1 MRMAKVDFRT
11 FLSNRIK
18 EGRPVF
24 SDGGMGTMI
33 QASGVTDYKIP
44 EELNFT
50 HPDVIKNIHLQYL
63 KAGSDFITTNT
74 FGATPIKMH
83 GAQFSAGDA
92 IRKAV
97 SLVRDAID
105 EYQRECGVSTDGAS
119 AVGADYSAF
128 GSGAAGSVAVACADG
143 QCGAVSPKFVALDIG
158 PSGKLIE
165 PAGTMT
171 FDEAYTSYA
180 QAATAGEKAGAD
192 LAIIETMSDLYEV
205 KAAVLAVKEN
215 TSLPIIASITFQD
228 NLRTL
233 SGADVLTAVTYME
246 ALGVDAVGMNCGVS
260 LAVAEKLASLF
271 AAEASIPV
279 IMQPNAGLPQLENGK
294 TVFKVLPPEFAASQ
308 LKNYKAG
315 VNILGGC
322 CGTTPAH
329 IAAMVQA
336 VAECSRA
343 SRCAPSTQVASGK
356 DSRGCNCNAP
366 AESTTT
372 GDSPVQNAP
381 SREHATCVC
390 SGSTTVRIGGSAG
403 AVIVGE
409 RINPTGKKKCK
420 EALLSGDTQFILD
433 EAEKQIAAGA
443 HVLDVNVGLPGI
455 DEKQVMSDTV
465 FLLQKT
471 FTCPLQIDSSESD
484 VLAAAMRRYN
494 GKPLVNSVN
503 GKQKTMDAV
512 FPLIQKYGGSV
523 VALCLDESGIPP
535 TAEGRLAIAA
545 NMVKEAAKY
554 GIKRENIFIDMLTLT
569 VSSQQKEAAETIRG
583 IRLLKTSPETKGVKT
598 ILGVSN
604 ISFGLPRRDI
614 INSHFFSMALSAGL
628 DACIIN
634 PLSQPMLDSYR
645 TYRAVYAFDENC
657 MEYIDAYAGTVAPSA
672 MTQST
677 VAPSATTQTASG
689 TPQSPTNV
697 TAPTTSPN
705 ADQNPTNPAQPSAA
719 QNAQNSTTAVPQ
731 TEQSTASSPLFQAIV
746 KGYPDKA
753 ESEAAKLLLTLS
765 PMDIVNNYIVP
776 ALDNVGDDY
785 ASGKKFLP
793 QLLLSADTVS
803 KVFAILKK
811 HIAESGTKNA
821 ANSANN
827 PESQKSNGRV
837 LMATVQG
844 DIHDIG
850 KNIVSA
856 MLENYGFEVIDLGKD
871 VAPETI
877 IQTALE
883 KNIKLIGLSA
893 LMTTTVLSMENTIK
907 MLRETEKQQAELGN
921 NIKFEIIA
929 GGAVLT
935 PEYATK
941 IGADYYGKDAMSTV
955 AIAKK
960 VLLNE

>member
-97 SLVRDAID
+97 SLVRNAID
-105 EYQRECGVSTDGAS
+105 EYQRECGT
-119 AVGADYSAF
+119 
-128 GSGAAGSVAVACADG
+128 GSSVAGACADG

-308 LKNYKAG
+308 LTNYKAG
-315 VNILGGC
+315 VSILGGC

-343 SRCAPSTQVASGK
+343 SRC
-356 DSRGCNCNAP
+356 
-366 AESTTT
+366 
-372 GDSPVQNAP
+372 AP

-433 EAEKQIAAGA
+433 EAEKQLAAGA

-535 TAEGRLAIAA
+535 TAEGRLAIAEKIVA
-545 NMVKEAAKY
+545 EAAKY
-554 GIKRENIFIDMLTLT
+554 GIKREDIFIDMLTLT

-672 MTQST
+672 
-677 VAPSATTQTASG
+677 TTQTA
-689 TPQSPTNV
+689 QN
-697 TAPTTSPN
+697 PN
-705 ADQNPTNPAQPSAA
+705 AGAPATGNAPQNTTNPAQTGTGA
-719 QNAQNSTTAVPQ
+719 NATAPQ
-731 TEQSTASSPLFQAIV
+731 TEQTTASSPLFQAIV
-746 KGYPDKA
+746 KGYPEKA
-753 ESEAAKLLLTLS
+753 EAEAAKLLETLS

-803 KVFAILKK
+803 KVFALLKK
-811 HIAESGTKNA
+811 HIAES
-821 ANSANN
+821 SANN
-827 PESQKSNGRV
+827 PDSQKSNGRV

-877 IQTALE
+877 IKTALE
-883 KNIKLIGLSA
+883 KDIKLIGLSA
-893 LMTTTVLSMENTIK
+893 LMTTTVLSMENTIR
-907 MLRETEKQQAELGN
+907 MLRETEKQQAELGKD
-921 NIKFEIIA
+921 IKFVIIA

-941 IGADYYGKDAMSTV
+941 IGADYYGKDAMTTV

>member
-1 MRMAKVDFRT
+1 MAKVDFRT

-18 EGRPVF
+18 EGKPVF

-63 KAGSDFITTNT
+63 RAGSDFITTNT

-83 GAQFSAGDA
+83 GAKFSAGDA
-92 IRKAV
+92 IRAAV
-97 SLVRDAID
+97 SLVRDAIE
-105 EYQRECGVSTDGAS
+105 EYACEKQVGVSGDSSLGAGCSTAGESALGAS
-119 AVGADYSAF
+119 S
-128 GSGAAGSVAVACADG
+128 SKESPSVL
-143 QCGAVSPKFVALDIG
+143 GAVSPKFVALDIG

-180 QAATAGEKAGAD
+180 QAAIAGEKAGAD

-260 LAVAEKLASLF
+260 LEVAEKLASLF
-271 AAEASIPV
+271 TAEASIPV

-294 TVFKVLPPEFAASQ
+294 TVFKVLPDEFAASQ
-308 LKNYKAG
+308 LTNYKAG
-315 VNILGGC
+315 VRILGGC

-329 IAAMVQA
+329 IAAMAKV
-336 VAECSRA
+336 VAEVKHELADCAACAAPQSQCGAPATCDRA
-343 SRCAPSTQVASGK
+343 PTNSG
-356 DSRGCNCNAP
+356 AP
-366 AESTTT
+366 AETT
-372 GDSPVQNAP
+372 
-381 SREHATCVC
+381 REEATCVC
-390 SGSTTVRIGGSAG
+390 SGSTTVRIGGASG

-420 EALLSGDTQFILD
+420 EALLSGDTQFVLD
-433 EAEKQIAAGA
+433 EAEKQISAGA

-471 FTCPLQIDSSESD
+471 FTCPLQIDSSEPD

-503 GKQKTMDAV
+503 GKQHVMDAV
-512 FPLIQKYGGSV
+512 FPLVQKYGGGI
-523 VALCLDESGIPP
+523 VALCIDENGIPP
-535 TAEGRLAIAA
+535 TAEGRLAIAEKIVA
-545 NMVKEAAKY
+545 EAAKY
-554 GIKRENIFIDMLTLT
+554 GIKRKDIFIDMLTLT

-583 IRLLKTSPETKGVKT
+583 IRLLKSSPSTKGVKT

-634 PLSQPMLDSYR
+634 PLSQSMLDSYR

-657 MEYIDAYAGTVAPSA
+657 MEYIDAYAGTVAPTA
-672 MTQST
+672 
-677 VAPSATTQTASG
+677 TAS
-689 TPQSPTNV
+689 TATSPTATPASANLGAQSGTGANTQNANE
-697 TAPTTSPN
+697 TAPANTS
-705 ADQNPTNPAQPSAA
+705 
-719 QNAQNSTTAVPQ
+719 
-731 TEQSTASSPLFQAIV
+731 ESTASSPLFQAIV
-746 KGYPDKA
+746 KGYPEKA
-753 ESEAAKLLLTLS
+753 EAEAAKLLETLS

-803 KVFAILKK
+803 KVFTLLKK
-811 HIAESGTKNA
+811 HIA

-827 PESQKSNGRV
+827 PDSQKSNGRV

-877 IQTALE
+877 IKTALE
-883 KNIKLIGLSA
+883 KDIKLIGLSA
-893 LMTTTVLSMENTIK
+893 LMTTTVLSMENTIR
-907 MLRETEKQQAELGN
+907 MLRETEKQQAELGKD
-921 NIKFEIIA
+921 IKFVIIA

-941 IGADYYGKDAMSTV
+941 IGADYYGKDAMTTV

>member
-1 MRMAKVDFRT
+1 MAKVDFRT

-18 EGRPVF
+18 EGKPVF

-63 KAGSDFITTNT
+63 RAGSDFITTNT

-83 GAQFSAGDA
+83 GAKFSAGDA
-92 IRKAV
+92 IRAAV

-105 EYQRECGVSTDGAS
+105 EYAREKQVGVSGDSSLGAGCSTAGDS
-119 AVGADYSAF
+119 AVGAGCSSDGASSSKESPSAL
-128 GSGAAGSVAVACADG
+128 GVG
-143 QCGAVSPKFVALDIG
+143 SPKFVALDIG

-180 QAATAGEKAGAD
+180 QAAIAGEKAGAD

-260 LAVAEKLASLF
+260 LEVAEKLASLF

-279 IMQPNAGLPQLENGK
+279 IMQPNAGLPVLENGK
-294 TVFKVLPPEFAASQ
+294 TVFKVLPDEFAASQ
-308 LKNYKAG
+308 LTNYKAG
-315 VNILGGC
+315 VRILGGC

-329 IAAMVQA
+329 IAAMAKA
-336 VAECSRA
+336 VAEVKCA
-343 SRCAPSTQVASGK
+343 SSENTSADRTSGNPST
-356 DSRGCNCNAP
+356 CAP
-366 AESTTT
+366 AETT
-372 GDSPVQNAP
+372 
-381 SREHATCVC
+381 REEATCVC

-433 EAEKQIAAGA
+433 EAEKQLAAGA

-535 TAEGRLAIAA
+535 TAEGRLAIAEKIVA
-545 NMVKEAAKY
+545 EAAKY
-554 GIKRENIFIDMLTLT
+554 GIKREDIFIDMLTLT

-672 MTQST
+672 
-677 VAPSATTQTASG
+677 TTQTA
-689 TPQSPTNV
+689 QN
-697 TAPTTSPN
+697 PN
-705 ADQNPTNPAQPSAA
+705 AGAPATGNAPQNTTNPAQTGTGA
-719 QNAQNSTTAVPQ
+719 NATAPQ
-731 TEQSTASSPLFQAIV
+731 TEQTTASSPLFQAIV
-746 KGYPDKA
+746 KGYPEKA
-753 ESEAAKLLLTLS
+753 EAEAAKLLETLS

-803 KVFAILKK
+803 KVFALLKK
-811 HIAESGTKNA
+811 HIAES
-821 ANSANN
+821 SANN
-827 PESQKSNGRV
+827 PDSQKSNGRV

-877 IQTALE
+877 IKTALE
-883 KNIKLIGLSA
+883 KDIKLIGLSA
-893 LMTTTVLSMENTIK
+893 LMTTTVLSMENTIR
-907 MLRETEKQQAELGN
+907 MLRETEKQQAELGKD
-921 NIKFEIIA
+921 IKFVIIA

-941 IGADYYGKDAMSTV
+941 IGADYYGKDAMTTV

>member
-1 MRMAKVDFRT
+1 MTKVDFRT

-18 EGRPVF
+18 EGKPVF

-63 KAGSDFITTNT
+63 RAGSDFITTNT

-83 GAQFSAGDA
+83 GAKFSAGDA
-92 IRKAV
+92 IRAAV

-105 EYQRECGVSTDGAS
+105 EYAREMQVGVSGDS
-119 AVGADYSAF
+119 AVGASP
-128 GSGAAGSVAVACADG
+128 SSS
-143 QCGAVSPKFVALDIG
+143 GAVSPKFVALDIG

-180 QAATAGEKAGAD
+180 QAAIAGEKAGAD

-279 IMQPNAGLPQLENGK
+279 IMQPNAGLPVLENGK
-294 TVFKVLPPEFAASQ
+294 TVFKVLPDEFAVSQ
-308 LKNYKAG
+308 LTNYKAG
-315 VNILGGC
+315 VRILGGC

-329 IAAMVQA
+329 IAAMAKA
-336 VAECSRA
+336 VAEETRA
-343 SRCAPSTQVASGK
+343 AADCAACGEAANISGT
-356 DSRGCNCNAP
+356 P
-366 AESTTT
+366 ETTH
-372 GDSPVQNAP
+372 
-381 SREHATCVC
+381 EEATCVC
-390 SGSTTVRIGGSAG
+390 SGSTTVRIGGASG

-420 EALLSGDTQFILD
+420 EALLSGNSQFVLD

-471 FTCPLQIDSSESD
+471 FTCPLQIDSSEPD

-503 GKQKTMDAV
+503 GKQHVMDAV
-512 FPLIQKYGGSV
+512 FPLVQKYGGGI
-523 VALCLDESGIPP
+523 VALCIDENGIPP
-535 TAEGRLAIAA
+535 TAEGRLAIAEKIVA
-545 NMVKEAAKY
+545 EAAKY
-554 GIKRENIFIDMLTLT
+554 GIKRKDIFIDMLTLT

-583 IRLLKTSPETKGVKT
+583 IRLLKSSPSTKGVKT

-634 PLSQPMLDSYR
+634 PLSQSMLDSYR

-657 MEYIDAYAGTVAPSA
+657 MEYIDTYAGTVAPTA
-672 MTQST
+672 TT
-677 VAPSATTQTASG
+677 PSATTPSAT
-689 TPQSPTNV
+689 SPT
-697 TAPTTSPN
+697 TAPAASAN
-705 ADQNPTNPAQPSAA
+705 SGAQPGTGANAA
-719 QNAQNSTTAVPQ
+719 TSQTGATNSTAPDNAN
-731 TEQSTASSPLFQAIV
+731 ESTASSPLFQAIV
-746 KGYPDKA
+746 KGYPEKA
-753 ESEAAKLLLTLS
+753 ESEAAKLLETLS

-776 ALDNVGDDY
+776 ALDNVGADY

-811 HIAESGTKNA
+811 HIA

-827 PESQKSNGRV
+827 PDSQKSNGKI

-850 KNIVSA
+850 KNIVCA

-877 IQTALE
+877 IKTALE
-883 KNIKLIGLSA
+883 QKITLIGLSA
-893 LMTTTVLSMENTIK
+893 LMTTTVLSMENTIR
-907 MLRETEKQQAELGN
+907 MLRETEKEQASLGN
-921 NIKFEIIA
+921 NIKFVIVA

-935 PEYATK
+935 PEYAKK
-941 IGADYYGKDAMSTV
+941 IGADYYGKDAMGTV

>member
-1 MRMAKVDFRT
+1 
-11 FLSNRIK
+11 
-18 EGRPVF
+18 
-24 SDGGMGTMI
+24 MGTMI

-83 GAQFSAGDA
+83 GAKFSAGDA
-92 IRKAV
+92 IRAAV
-97 SLVRDAID
+97 SLVREAID
-105 EYQRECGVSTDGAS
+105 EYTSGLGAGEQDKC
-119 AVGADYSAF
+119 ARTALGAD
-128 GSGAAGSVAVACADG
+128 SGLGTEVPSKAAGQNGVTG
-143 QCGAVSPKFVALDIG
+143 EPKFVANGNATPKFIALDIG

-180 QAATAGEKAGAD
+180 QAAIAGEKAGAD

-271 AAEASIPV
+271 TAEASIPV
-279 IMQPNAGLPQLENGK
+279 IMQPNAGLPQLEGGK
-294 TVFKVLPPEFAASQ
+294 TVFKVLPDEFAASQ
-308 LKNYKAG
+308 LVNYKAG
-315 VNILGGC
+315 VRILGGC

-329 IAAMVQA
+329 IAALVNA
-336 VAECSRA
+336 VTGEAERA
-343 SRCAPSTQVASGK
+343 PTPHGDPGATETADR
-356 DSRGCNCNAP
+356 AP
-366 AESTTT
+366 APANS
-372 GDSPVQNAP
+372 GAP
-381 SREHATCVC
+381 TEPAREEATYVC
-390 SGSTTVRIGGSAG
+390 SGSTTVRIGGASG

-420 EALLSGDTQFILD
+420 EALLSGDTQFVLD

-471 FTCPLQIDSSESD
+471 FTCPLQIDSSEPD

-503 GKQKTMDAV
+503 GKQHVMDAV
-512 FPLIQKYGGSV
+512 FPLVQKYGGGI
-523 VALCLDESGIPP
+523 VALCIDENGIPP
-535 TAEGRLAIAA
+535 TAEGRLAIAEKI
-545 NMVKEAAKY
+545 VSEAAKY
-554 GIKRENIFIDMLTLT
+554 GIKRKDIFIDMLTLT

-583 IRLLKTSPETKGVKT
+583 IRLLKSSPSTKGVKT

-634 PLSQPMLDSYR
+634 PLSQSMLDSYR

-657 MEYIDAYAGTVAPSA
+657 MEYIDAYAGTIAPTA
-672 MTQST
+672 
-677 VAPSATTQTASG
+677 ANLSATA
-689 TPQSPTNV
+689 
-697 TAPTTSPN
+697 TAPATTSPV
-705 ADQNPTNPAQPSAA
+705 ATPSANTGNA
-719 QNAQNSTTAVPQ
+719 APSQTGATSQNANA
-731 TEQSTASSPLFQAIV
+731 TASSPLFQAIV
-746 KGYPDKA
+746 KGYPEKA
-753 ESEAAKLLLTLS
+753 EAEAAQLLQTAS

-785 ASGKKFLP
+785 ASGEKFLP

-803 KVFAILKK
+803 KVFALLKK
-811 HIAESGTKNA
+811 HIA

-827 PESQKSNGRV
+827 PDAQKSNGKI

-850 KNIVSA
+850 KNIVCA

-883 KNIKLIGLSA
+883 QKITLIGLSA
-893 LMTTTVLSMENTIK
+893 LMTTTVLSMENTIR
-907 MLRETEKQQAELGN
+907 MLRETEKEQAELGN
-921 NIKFEIIA
+921 NIKFVIVA

-935 PEYATK
+935 PEYAKK
-941 IGADYYGKDAMSTV
+941 IGADYYGKDAMTTV
-955 AIAKK
+955 SIAKK

>member
-1 MRMAKVDFRT
+1 
-11 FLSNRIK
+11 
-18 EGRPVF
+18 
-24 SDGGMGTMI
+24 MGTMI

-105 EYQRECGVSTDGAS
+105 EYQRESG
-119 AVGADYSAF
+119 AVG
-128 GSGAAGSVAVACADG
+128 GVAVACADG

-171 FDEAYTSYA
+171 FEEAYTSYA

-308 LKNYKAG
+308 LTNYKAG

-329 IAAMVQA
+329 IAAMVQT
-336 VAECSRA
+336 VAECTRSSGCESA
-343 SRCAPSTQVASGK
+343 SERESAGAPGK

-372 GDSPVQNAP
+372 GDFPVQNAP

-535 TAEGRLAIAA
+535 TAEGRLSIAEKIVA
-545 NMVKEAAKY
+545 EAAKY
-554 GIKRENIFIDMLTLT
+554 GIKREDIFIDMLTLT

-657 MEYIDAYAGTVAPSA
+657 MEYIDAYAGTVA
-672 MTQST
+672 
-677 VAPSATTQTASG
+677 SG

-697 TAPTTSPN
+697 TAPTTSTN
-705 ADQNPTNPAQPSAA
+705 ADQNATNPAQPGAA

-753 ESEAAKLLLTLS
+753 ESEAAKLLETLS

-811 HIAESGTKNA
+811 HIAKSGTKNA

-877 IQTALE
+877 IKTALE

>member
-1 MRMAKVDFRT
+1 MAKVDFRT

-18 EGRPVF
+18 EGKPVF

-63 KAGSDFITTNT
+63 RAGSDFITTNT

-83 GAQFSAGDA
+83 GAKFSAGDA
-92 IRKAV
+92 IRAAV
-97 SLVRDAID
+97 SLVRDAIE
-105 EYQRECGVSTDGAS
+105 EYAREMQVGVSGDS
-119 AVGADYSAF
+119 AVGASPSS
-128 GSGAAGSVAVACADG
+128 SGADG
-143 QCGAVSPKFVALDIG
+143 QNKAVSPKFVALDIG

-180 QAATAGEKAGAD
+180 QAAIAGEKAGAD

-271 AAEASIPV
+271 TAEASIPV

-294 TVFKVLPPEFAASQ
+294 TVFKVLPDEFAASQ
-308 LKNYKAG
+308 LTNYKAG
-315 VNILGGC
+315 VRILGGC

-329 IAAMVQA
+329 IAAMAKV
-336 VAECSRA
+336 VAEETRA
-343 SRCAPSTQVASGK
+343 APKTQCGEAANISG
-356 DSRGCNCNAP
+356 AP
-366 AESTTT
+366 AETT
-372 GDSPVQNAP
+372 
-381 SREHATCVC
+381 REEATCVC
-390 SGSTTVRIGGSAG
+390 SGNTTVRIGGASG

-420 EALLSGDTQFILD
+420 EALLSGDSQFVLD

-471 FTCPLQIDSSESD
+471 FTCPLQIDSSEPD

-503 GKQKTMDAV
+503 GKQHVMDAV
-512 FPLIQKYGGSV
+512 FPLVQKYGGGI
-523 VALCLDESGIPP
+523 VALCIDENGIPP
-535 TAEGRLAIAA
+535 TAEGRLAIAEKIVA
-545 NMVKEAAKY
+545 EAAKY
-554 GIKRENIFIDMLTLT
+554 GIKRKDIFIDMLTLT

-583 IRLLKTSPETKGVKT
+583 IRLLKISPSTKGVKT

-634 PLSQPMLDSYR
+634 PLSQSMLDSYR

-657 MEYIDAYAGTVAPSA
+657 MEYIDTYAGTVAPTA
-672 MTQST
+672 TT
-677 VAPSATTQTASG
+677 PSATTPSAT
-689 TPQSPTNV
+689 SPTTTPAASANSGAQPGTGANAATSQTGATNS
-697 TAPTTSPN
+697 TAPGN
-705 ADQNPTNPAQPSAA
+705 AN
-719 QNAQNSTTAVPQ
+719 
-731 TEQSTASSPLFQAIV
+731 ESTASSPLFQAIV
-746 KGYPDKA
+746 KGYPEKA
-753 ESEAAKLLLTLS
+753 EAEAAKLLEILS

-776 ALDNVGDDY
+776 ALDNVGADY

-811 HIAESGTKNA
+811 HIAE
-821 ANSANN
+821 NSANN
-827 PESQKSNGRV
+827 PDSQKSNGKI

-850 KNIVSA
+850 KNIVCA

-877 IQTALE
+877 IKTALE
-883 KNIKLIGLSA
+883 QKITLIGLSA

-907 MLRETEKQQAELGN
+907 MLRETEKEQASLGN
-921 NIKFEIIA
+921 NIKFVIVA

-935 PEYATK
+935 PEYAKK
-941 IGADYYGKDAMSTV
+941 IGADYYGKDAMGTV

>member
-1 MRMAKVDFRT
+1 MEKVDFRV

-18 EGRPVF
+18 EGKPVF

-83 GAQFSAGDA
+83 GAQFAAGDA

-97 SLVRDAID
+97 SLVRDAIE
-105 EYQRECGVSTDGAS
+105 EYQRECGAGNSGGGIGGVAGVSAEGVS
-119 AVGADYSAF
+119 AVGADLST
-128 GSGAAGSVAVACADG
+128 GDVDG
-143 QCGAVSPKFVALDIG
+143 QKACSTFGADSPKFVALDIG

-165 PAGTMT
+165 PAGTMS

-180 QAATAGEKAGAD
+180 QAAIAGEKAGAD

-308 LKNYKAG
+308 LVNYKTG
-315 VNILGGC
+315 VSILGGC

-336 VAECSRA
+336 VAGASRA
-343 SRCAPSTQVASGK
+343 PGCAREP
-356 DSRGCNCNAP
+356 DS
-366 AESTTT
+366 
-372 GDSPVQNAP
+372 
-381 SREHATCVC
+381 ATCVC
-390 SGSTTVRIGGSAG
+390 SGSTTVRIGGASG

-420 EALLSGDTQFILD
+420 EALLSGDSQFILD

-471 FTCPLQIDSSESD
+471 FTCPLQIDSSEPD

-503 GKQKTMDAV
+503 GKQHVMDAV
-512 FPLIQKYGGSV
+512 FPLVQKYGGGI
-523 VALCLDESGIPP
+523 VALCIDENGIPP
-535 TAEGRLAIAA
+535 TAEGRLAIAEKI
-545 NMVKEAAKY
+545 VSEAAKY
-554 GIKRENIFIDMLTLT
+554 GIKRKDIFIDMLTLT

-583 IRLLKTSPETKGVKT
+583 IRLLKTSPSTKGVKT

-634 PLSQPMLDSYR
+634 PLSQSMLDSYR

-672 MTQST
+672 TT
-677 VAPSATTQTASG
+677 PSATNTAAAG
-689 TPQSPTNV
+689 
-697 TAPTTSPN
+697 PN
-705 ADQNPTNPAQPSAA
+705 AGAPVTGNVPAQPGSQSGAATNPAQPQSSPANPT
-719 QNAQNSTTAVPQ
+719 NATPQ
-731 TEQSTASSPLFQAIV
+731 TEQSTQSSPLFQAIV
-746 KGYPDKA
+746 KGYPEKA
-753 ESEAAKLLLTLS
+753 ETEAAKLLETLS

-811 HIAESGTKNA
+811 HIAE
-821 ANSANN
+821 NSSNN
-827 PESQKSNGRV
+827 QGSQKSNGRV

-877 IQTALE
+877 IKTALE
-883 KNIKLIGLSA
+883 KDIRLIGLSA
-893 LMTTTVLSMENTIK
+893 LMTTTVLSMENTIR
-907 MLRETEKQQAELGN
+907 MLRETEKKQAELGKD
-921 NIKFEIIA
+921 IKFVIVA

-935 PEYATK
+935 PEYAKK

>member
-1 MRMAKVDFRT
+1 MEKVDFRI

-18 EGRPVF
+18 EGKPVF

-83 GAQFSAGDA
+83 GAHFSAGDA

-105 EYQRECGVSTDGAS
+105 EYKRECGAGNCGGGIGGVAGVSAEGVS
-119 AVGADYSAF
+119 AVGADLST
-128 GSGAAGSVAVACADG
+128 GDVDG
-143 QCGAVSPKFVALDIG
+143 QKACSSFGADSPKFVALDIG

-180 QAATAGEKAGAD
+180 QAAIAGEKAGAD

-279 IMQPNAGLPQLENGK
+279 IIQPNAGLPQLENGK
-294 TVFKVLPPEFAASQ
+294 TVFKVLPLEFAASQ
-308 LKNYKAG
+308 LVNYKTG
-315 VNILGGC
+315 VSILGGC
-322 CGTTPAH
+322 CGTTPVH

-336 VAECSRA
+336 VAGASRA
-343 SRCAPSTQVASGK
+343 PGCARES
-356 DSRGCNCNAP
+356 DS
-366 AESTTT
+366 
-372 GDSPVQNAP
+372 
-381 SREHATCVC
+381 ATCVC
-390 SGSTTVRIGGSAG
+390 SGSTTVRIGGASG

-420 EALLSGDTQFILD
+420 EALLSGDSQFILD

-471 FTCPLQIDSSESD
+471 FTCPLQIDSSEPD

-503 GKQKTMDAV
+503 GKQHVMDAV
-512 FPLIQKYGGSV
+512 FPLVQKYGGGI
-523 VALCLDESGIPP
+523 VALCIDENGIPP
-535 TAEGRLAIAA
+535 TAEGRLAIAEKI
-545 NMVKEAAKY
+545 VSEAAKY
-554 GIKRENIFIDMLTLT
+554 GIKRKDIFIDMLTLT

-583 IRLLKTSPETKGVKT
+583 IRLLKTSPSTKGVKT

-634 PLSQPMLDSYR
+634 PLSQSMLDSYR

-672 MTQST
+672 TT
-677 VAPSATTQTASG
+677 PSATNTAAAG
-689 TPQSPTNV
+689 
-697 TAPTTSPN
+697 PN
-705 ADQNPTNPAQPSAA
+705 AGAPVTGNVPAQPGSQSGAATNPAQPQSSPANAA
-719 QNAQNSTTAVPQ
+719 NPTNATPQ
-731 TEQSTASSPLFQAIV
+731 TEQSTQSSPLFQAIV
-746 KGYPDKA
+746 KGYPEKA
-753 ESEAAKLLLTLS
+753 EAEAAKLLETLS

-811 HIAESGTKNA
+811 HIAE
-821 ANSANN
+821 NSSNN
-827 PESQKSNGRV
+827 QGSQKSNGRV

-877 IQTALE
+877 IKTALE
-883 KNIKLIGLSA
+883 KDIRLIGLSA
-893 LMTTTVLSMENTIK
+893 LMTTTVLSMENTIR
-907 MLRETEKQQAELGN
+907 MLRETEKEQAKLGKD
-921 NIKFEIIA
+921 IKFVIVA

-935 PEYATK
+935 PEYAKK

>member
-18 EGRPVF
+18 EGKPVF

-105 EYQRECGVSTDGAS
+105 EYQRECSAS
-119 AVGADYSAF
+119 ASVG
-128 GSGAAGSVAVACADG
+128 GAGSSSESASGACADG
-143 QCGAVSPKFVALDIG
+143 QCRAVSPKFVALDIG

-180 QAATAGEKAGAD
+180 QAAIAGEKAGAD

-260 LAVAEKLASLF
+260 LEVAEKLASLF

-308 LKNYKAG
+308 LTNYKAG
-315 VNILGGC
+315 VSILGGC

-336 VAECSRA
+336 IADCARSSECESARE
-343 SRCAPSTQVASGK
+343 RAPSDASDK
-356 DSRGCNCNAP
+356 DADGCNCNALVESNAPTKP
-366 AESTTT
+366 AANVA
-372 GDSPVQNAP
+372 PAAQNA
-381 SREHATCVC
+381 SSTCVC

-420 EALLSGDTQFILD
+420 EALLSGDSQFILD

-471 FTCPLQIDSSESD
+471 FTCPLQIDSSEPD

-503 GKQKTMDAV
+503 GKQHVMDAV
-512 FPLIQKYGGSV
+512 FPLVQKYGGGI
-523 VALCLDESGIPP
+523 VALCIDENGIPP
-535 TAEGRLAIAA
+535 TAEGRLAIAEKI
-545 NMVKEAAKY
+545 VSEAAKY
-554 GIKRENIFIDMLTLT
+554 GIKRKDIFIDMLTLT

-583 IRLLKTSPETKGVKT
+583 IRLLKTSPSTKGVKT

-634 PLSQPMLDSYR
+634 PLSQSMLDSYR

-672 MTQST
+672 S
-677 VAPSATTQTASG
+677 TQTA
-689 TPQSPTNV
+689 QN
-697 TAPTTSPN
+697 PN
-705 ADQNPTNPAQPSAA
+705 AGASATGNAPQNPTNPAQTGTGA
-719 QNAQNSTTAVPQ
+719 NATMPQ
-731 TEQSTASSPLFQAIV
+731 TQQSTQSSALFQAIV
-746 KGYPDKA
+746 KGYPEKA
-753 ESEAAKLLLTLS
+753 EAEAAKLLETLS

-803 KVFAILKK
+803 KVFALLKK
-811 HIAESGTKNA
+811 HIAES
-821 ANSANN
+821 SANN
-827 PESQKSNGRV
+827 PDSQKSNGRV

-877 IQTALE
+877 IKTALE
-883 KNIKLIGLSA
+883 KDIKLIGLSA
-893 LMTTTVLSMENTIK
+893 LMTTTVLSMENTIR
-907 MLRETEKQQAELGN
+907 MLRETEKQQAELGKD
-921 NIKFEIIA
+921 IKFVIIA

-941 IGADYYGKDAMSTV
+941 IGADYYGKDAMTTV

>member
-1 MRMAKVDFRT
+1 
-11 FLSNRIK
+11 
-18 EGRPVF
+18 
-24 SDGGMGTMI
+24 MI
-33 QASGVTDYKIP
+33 QASGITEYKIP

-50 HPDVIKNIHLQYL
+50 HPDIIQDIHLQYL
-63 KAGSDFITTNT
+63 KAGSNLITTNT

-83 GAQFSAGDA
+83 GAPFSAGDA
-92 IRKAV
+92 IRKAI
-97 SLVRDAID
+97 SLVQKAIEEYERSPDAS
-105 EYQRECGVSTDGAS
+105 QRQD
-119 AVGADYSAF
+119 
-128 GSGAAGSVAVACADG
+128 AGD
-143 QCGAVSPKFVALDIG
+143 KFVALDIG

-171 FDEAYTSYA
+171 FEEAYTSFA
-180 QAATAGEKAGAD
+180 QAAIAGEKAGAD

-233 SGADVLTAVTYME
+233 SGADPLTVVTYME
-246 ALGVDAVGMNCGVS
+246 ALGVDVVGMNCGVS
-260 LAVAEKLASLF
+260 LEIAEKLIGQF
-271 AAEASIPV
+271 TEEASIPV
-279 IMQPNAGLPQLENGK
+279 MVQPNAGLPILENGK
-294 TVFKVLPPEFAASQ
+294 TVFKVLPAEFAESQ
-308 LKNYKAG
+308 KKNYEAG
-315 VNILGGC
+315 ASILGGC

-329 IAAMVQA
+329 IKALVDAVTGRKLTSRQA
-336 VAECSRA
+336 ENTRT
-343 SRCAPSTQVASGK
+343 PGK
-356 DSRGCNCNAP
+356 
-366 AESTTT
+366 E
-372 GDSPVQNAP
+372 V
-381 SREHATCVC
+381 TCVC
-390 SGSTTVRIGGSAG
+390 SGNTTVRIGGPAG

-433 EAEKQIAAGA
+433 EAEKQLAAGA

-455 DEKQVMSDTV
+455 DEKKVMSDTV

-471 FTCPLQIDSSESD
+471 FTCPLQIDSSETE

-503 GKQKTMDAV
+503 GKQKVMDAI
-512 FPLIQKYGGSV
+512 FPLVKQYGGSI
-523 VALCLDESGIPP
+523 VALCIDEEGIPP
-535 TAEGRLAIAA
+535 TAEGRLAIAE
-545 NMVKEAAKY
+545 NIVKEAAKY
-554 GIKRENIFIDMLTLT
+554 GIKRKDIFIDMLTLT
-569 VSSQQKEAAETIRG
+569 VSSQQKEASETIRG
-583 IRLLKTSPETKGVKT
+583 IRLLQETPSTRGVKT

-614 INSHFFSMALSAGL
+614 INSHFFSMVLSAGL
-628 DACIIN
+628 EACIIN
-634 PLSQPMLDSYR
+634 PLSQSMLDSYR

-657 MEYIDAYAGTVAPSA
+657 MDYISSYAGT
-672 MTQST
+672 
-677 VAPSATTQTASG
+677 
-689 TPQSPTNV
+689 
-697 TAPTTSPN
+697 TAPTATLP
-705 ADQNPTNPAQPSAA
+705 QNSAAAPGSSPSAA
-719 QNAQNSTTAVPQ
+719 G
-731 TEQSTASSPLFQAIV
+731 QSTDQTKTTDSADNSQPPAPASSASPLFQAIV
-746 KGYPDKA
+746 KGYSEKA
-753 ESEAAKLLLTLS
+753 ETEATKLLENLS

-776 ALDNVGDDY
+776 ALDDVGEDY

-811 HIAESGTKNA
+811 HIESSGSKN
-821 ANSANN
+821 
-827 PESQKSNGRV
+827 KSKGRI

-877 IQTALE
+877 IKTALE
-883 KNIKLIGLSA
+883 KNITLIGLSA
-893 LMTTTVLSMENTIK
+893 LMTTTVLSMENTIR
-907 MLRETEKQQAELGN
+907 MLRETEKQEAEKGK
-921 NIKFEIIA
+921 NIKFVIIA

-935 PEYATK
+935 PEYAKK
-941 IGADYYGKDAMSTV
+941 IGADYYGKDAMGTV

>member
-97 SLVRDAID
+97 SLVRNAID
-105 EYQRECGVSTDGAS
+105 EYQRECGT
-119 AVGADYSAF
+119 
-128 GSGAAGSVAVACADG
+128 GSSVAGACADG

-308 LKNYKAG
+308 LTNYKAG
-315 VNILGGC
+315 VSILGGC

-343 SRCAPSTQVASGK
+343 SRCAPS
-356 DSRGCNCNAP
+356 
-366 AESTTT
+366 
-372 GDSPVQNAP
+372 
-381 SREHATCVC
+381 REHATCVC

-403 AVIVGE
+403 AIIVGE

-433 EAEKQIAAGA
+433 EAEKQLAAGA

-471 FTCPLQIDSSESD
+471 FTCPLQIDSSEPD

-535 TAEGRLAIAA
+535 TAEGRLAIAEKIVA
-545 NMVKEAAKY
+545 EAAKY
-554 GIKRENIFIDMLTLT
+554 GIKREDIFIDMLTLT
-569 VSSQQKEAAETIRG
+569 VSSQQKEASETIRG
-583 IRLLKTSPETKGVKT
+583 IRLLKTSPSTKGVKT

-672 MTQST
+672 S
-677 VAPSATTQTASG
+677 TQTA
-689 TPQSPTNV
+689 QN
-697 TAPTTSPN
+697 PN
-705 ADQNPTNPAQPSAA
+705 AGASATGNAPQNPTNPAQTGTGA
-719 QNAQNSTTAVPQ
+719 NATAPQ
-731 TEQSTASSPLFQAIV
+731 TEQTTASSPLFQAIV
-746 KGYPDKA
+746 KGYPEKA
-753 ESEAAKLLLTLS
+753 EAEAAKLLETLS

-803 KVFAILKK
+803 KVFALLKK
-811 HIAESGTKNA
+811 HIAT
-821 ANSANN
+821 NSANN
-827 PESQKSNGRV
+827 PDSQKSNGRV

-877 IQTALE
+877 IKTALE
-883 KNIKLIGLSA
+883 KDIKLIGLSA
-893 LMTTTVLSMENTIK
+893 LMTTTVLSMENTIR
-907 MLRETEKQQAELGN
+907 MLRETEKQQAELGKD
-921 NIKFEIIA
+921 IKFVIIA

-941 IGADYYGKDAMSTV
+941 IGADYYGKDAMTTV

>member
-1 MRMAKVDFRT
+1 
-11 FLSNRIK
+11 
-18 EGRPVF
+18 
-24 SDGGMGTMI
+24 MI

-83 GAQFSAGDA
+83 GAKFSAGDA
-92 IRKAV
+92 IRAAV
-97 SLVRDAID
+97 SLVREAID
-105 EYQRECGVSTDGAS
+105 EYTSGLGAGEQDKCARTALGAGAS
-119 AVGADYSAF
+119 TLGAGVPSKAAGQNSSA
-128 GSGAAGSVAVACADG
+128 SGAGEQCESVSPKFVANVNAT
-143 QCGAVSPKFVALDIG
+143 PKFVALDIG

-180 QAATAGEKAGAD
+180 QAAIAGEKAGAD

-271 AAEASIPV
+271 TAEASIPV
-279 IMQPNAGLPQLENGK
+279 IMQPNAGLPQLEGGK
-294 TVFKVLPPEFAASQ
+294 TVFKVLPDEFAASQ
-308 LKNYKAG
+308 LVNFKAG
-315 VNILGGC
+315 VRILGGC

-329 IAAMVQA
+329 IAALVKA
-336 VAECSRA
+336 VAGEAERA
-343 SRCAPSTQVASGK
+343 PTPHG
-356 DSRGCNCNAP
+356 DPAP
-366 AESTTT
+366 ANSGASTE
-372 GDSPVQNAP
+372 PA
-381 SREHATCVC
+381 REEATCVC
-390 SGSTTVRIGGSAG
+390 SGSTTVRIGGASG

-420 EALLSGDTQFILD
+420 EALLSGDTQFVLD
-433 EAEKQIAAGA
+433 EAEKQIASGA

-471 FTCPLQIDSSESD
+471 FTCPLQIDSSEPD

-503 GKQKTMDAV
+503 GKQHVMDAV
-512 FPLIQKYGGSV
+512 FPLVQKYGGGI
-523 VALCLDESGIPP
+523 VALCIDENGIPP
-535 TAEGRLAIAA
+535 TAEGRLAIAEKI
-545 NMVKEAAKY
+545 VSEATKY
-554 GIKRENIFIDMLTLT
+554 GIKRKDIFIDMLTLT

-583 IRLLKTSPETKGVKT
+583 IRLLKSSPSTKGVKT

-634 PLSQPMLDSYR
+634 PLSQSMLDSYR

-657 MEYIDAYAGTVAPSA
+657 MEYIDAYAGTVAPTATNSSA
-672 MTQST
+672 TAT
-677 VAPSATTQTASG
+677 APSAT
-689 TPQSPTNV
+689 SPTN
-697 TAPTTSPN
+697 TGNAAPTQSG
-705 ADQNPTNPAQPSAA
+705 AQPGTGANS
-719 QNAQNSTTAVPQ
+719 QNATSTNATAPQ

-746 KGYPDKA
+746 KGYPEKA
-753 ESEAAKLLLTLS
+753 ESEAALLLQTLS
-765 PMDIVNNYIVP
+765 PMDIVNNFIVP

-803 KVFAILKK
+803 KVFALLKK
-811 HIAESGTKNA
+811 HIA
-821 ANSANN
+821 ANSTN
-827 PESQKSNGRV
+827 SQNAQNKSNGKI

-850 KNIVSA
+850 KNIVCA

-877 IQTALE
+877 IKTALE
-883 KNIKLIGLSA
+883 QKITLIGLSA
-893 LMTTTVLSMENTIK
+893 LMTTTVLSMENTIR
-907 MLRETEKQQAELGN
+907 MLRETEKEQAKLGN
-921 NIKFEIIA
+921 NIKFVIVA

-935 PEYATK
+935 PEYTKK
-941 IGADYYGKDAMSTV
+941 IGADYYGKDAMTTV
-955 AIAKK
+955 SIAKK